1 MFFLSKNARK
11 KRTSL
16 KDEQD
21 GASTPKQGKMSVE
34 RRREVDVED
43 LNRSA
48 HNNGND
54 SSN

>member
-1 MFFLSKNARK
+1 MFFLSINARK

-16 KDEQD
+16 KDEEC
-21 GASTPKQGKMSVE
+21 ASTPKQGKMSVE